1 MRLVGVWS
9 GKETW
14 GRENSESPR
23 SLFLSNTLP
32 ERPRTQG
39 PDPRLQERV
48 PPATRPAGCFPAVS
62 ASCPQAGSQQH
73 GGQAN
78 SRSSTS
84 GWGAGV
90 HTLGVTKEDDAL
102 STWPGTLSPP
112 PSV

>member
-9 GKETW
+9 EKETW
-14 GRENSESPR
+14 

-32 ERPRTQG
+32 ECPRTQG
-39 PDPRLQERV
+39 QTPGSRRGCPRPPNRLGAFLQ
-48 PPATRPAGCFPAVS
+48 CQ
-62 ASCPQAGSQQH
+62 QAGSQQH

-78 SRSSTS
+78 SSSSTS

-90 HTLGVTKEDDAL
+90 HTPGVTKKDDVL

-112 PSV
+112 PSM